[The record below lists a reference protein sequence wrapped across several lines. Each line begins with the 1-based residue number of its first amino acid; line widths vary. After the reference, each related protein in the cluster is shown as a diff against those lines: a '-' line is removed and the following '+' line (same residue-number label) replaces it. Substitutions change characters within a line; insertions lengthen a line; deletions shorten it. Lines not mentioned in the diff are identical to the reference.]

1 MQASVIELGGS
12 EAGAACA
19 DCWQRL
25 AAAVGEWLQAQ
36 GLAAR
41 DAIVLLPFAQHIG
54 PARRA
59 FAARPGWAPQ
69 LTTSRS
75 LASSLGPTLLAAPG
89 QISLD
94 AAMDAFTAD
103 ALLAG
108 QSWAQQLR
116 EQSDAAYLAARAQ
129 MVETA
134 YLLARGAAQR
144 PPGQRAAWFEQVRQR
159 LQAVSGPG
167 ELERALGLVALAWVM
182 ADDRPAPTDTLF
194 TLRPSA
200 WIVLEAGGPDP
211 LAEALMTG
219 DVPALRLV
227 ADFDL
232 APGLAPAGSLDLAL
246 CDDFEALAE
255 ATATAVLQHL
265 NAGRAPVALL
275 AQDRVVVRRVRALLG
290 RQGVPVLDETGWTL
304 ATTPAAAAL
313 MALLRANLGQAAMD
327 DWLAWLKSPLTS
339 GWEPEP
345 LASLEAL
352 CRRKGWRQPERLD
365 LLDLPVWHR
374 ARDLTAPLRGG
385 PRKLGAWLADL
396 GRVLR
401 ALAPLSAVEGGVPL
415 LEALWVSR
423 NPWEGSAHE
432 ALIGAT
438 RLSPAE
444 FLAWVDATLEA
455 AQFSAEPGHQA
466 AVVITPM
473 ARALLRPFGVVVLP
487 GADAATLAAP
497 VPRLGVLSDADAQQL
512 GLPHAA
518 AERAAQAKAFA
529 QLLRSPALTLL
540 RCRFAGVEPLP
551 ASPLLDQLQAA
562 LGHPLPAWQDERTL
576 QPLKRAAP
584 TTRRAAAPARLP
596 AALSATGIDALRNC
610 PYQFFAG
617 QVLGLRPADEI
628 DTEADKRDYGTWLHA
643 VLHRFH
649 EQRRDLPGQDDTALL
664 RAAADAELQS
674 LDEADFLPY
683 RAGFERLMP
692 RYLAWLAQTESV
704 GQHYEA
710 GELTQRQQPFDG
722 PLADLVLQGRIDRI
736 DTTPQGRLL
745 LDYKTGRASDLSAKV
760 KAPLE
765 DTQLAV
771 YALLAPD
778 GPGLQAAYLAL
789 DEPEALKLVTHPD
802 VAQSAAQL
810 RDALQQELSDIL
822 AGAALPA
829 LGEGRL
835 CEHCDMRGLCRK
847 DDQA

>member
-1 MQASVIELGGS
+1 MQASVVELGGS
-12 EAGAACA
+12 EAGAAV
-19 DCWQRL
+19 WPRL

-59 FAARPGWAPQ
+59 FAQQPGWAPQ

-75 LASSLGPTLLAAPG
+75 LASSLGPSLLAAPG

-108 QSWAQQLR
+108 QSWAQTLR
-116 EQSDAAYLAARAQ
+116 EHSDAAYLAARAQ

-134 YLLARGAAQR
+134 HLLARGAAQR
-144 PPGQRAAWFEQVRQR
+144 PPAQRAAWFEQVRQR
-159 LQAVSGPG
+159 LQAGSGPG

-194 TLRPSA
+194 GLRPSA

-232 APGLAPAGSLDLAL
+232 APGLSPATSLDLAL
-246 CDDFEALAE
+246 CDDFETLAE

-327 DWLAWLKSPLTS
+327 DWLAWLKSPLTA

-365 LLDLPVWHR
+365 PLDLPVWHR
-374 ARDLTAPLRGG
+374 VRDLTAPLRGG

-401 ALAPLSAVEGGVPL
+401 ALAPLTAVEGGMPL

-455 AQFSAEPGHQA
+455 AQFSAEPEHQA

-473 ARALLRPFGVVVLP
+473 ARAVLRPFGAMVLP

-540 RCRFAGVEPLP
+540 RCRFAGAEPLP

-562 LGHPLPAWQDERTL
+562 LGHPPPAWQDARAR
-576 QPLKRAAP
+576 QPVQRAAP
-584 TTRRAAAPARLP
+584 GTRRAAAPARLP
-596 AALSATGIDALRNC
+596 ATLSATGIDALRNC

-649 EQRRDLPGQDDTALL
+649 EQRRDLPGQDDAESL
-664 RAAADAELQS
+664 RAAADAELQG

-683 RAGFERLMP
+683 RASFERLVP
-692 RYLAWLAQTESV
+692 RYLAWLAETEAA
-704 GQHYEA
+704 GQRYEA
-710 GELTQRQQPFDG
+710 GELAQRQQPFDG

-745 LDYKTGRASDLSAKV
+745 LDYKTGRAADLSAKV
-760 KAPLE
+760 KTPLE

-771 YALLAPD
+771 YALLAL
-778 GPGLQAAYLAL
+778 GEGALQAAYLAL
-789 DEPEALKLVTHPD
+789 DEPEALKLVTHAE
-802 VAQSAAQL
+802 VAETASTL
-810 RDALQQELSDIL
+810 RDALQQELSEIL

-835 CEHCDMRGLCRK
+835 CELCDMRGLCRK
-847 DDQA
+847 DDTA